1 MRQEVYL
8 TTFELLH
15 TYGVLKLMSIIWMQF
30 SIAMATIMIY
40 KKYKTR

>member
-1 MRQEVYL
+1 MKEEVYL

-15 TYGVLKLMSIIWMQF
+15 THGFMKIMSIIWMPTII
-30 SIAMATIMIY
+30 SVATILIY

>member
-1 MRQEVYL
+1 MKQEVYL

-15 TYGVLKLMSIIWMQF
+15 TYGFFKLISIIWMPF
-30 SIAMATIMIY
+30 IVSMTSILIY